1 MSEDM
6 GNRETRTRAAGVAAS
21 APSHSC
27 GVEQQLIL
35 HVSKGN
41 RGRELEKT
49 AYLGHF
55 GAKWCIWGVPFL
67 FAQSC
72 NLISCQSLRISFD
85 LRHNASP
92 TKNQKSGAFWC
103 ILVHGERKTREIRRI
118 SGVGASNGVSRMHG
132 KVVH

>member
-1 MSEDM
+1 MSDEV
-6 GNRETRTRAAGVAAS
+6 GTSRAREARGGGFSAS
-21 APSHSC
+21 QPH
-27 GVEQQLIL
+27 GVEQQVIH
-35 HVSKGN
+35 HVSEGN
-41 RGRELEKT
+41 RGRELEKA

-72 NLISCQSLRISFD
+72 NLISCQSLRLSFD

-92 TKNQKSGAFWC
+92 AKNQKSGAFWC
-103 ILVHGERKTREIRRI
+103 ILVHGRRKTLKIRRI